1 MSISENTSIT
11 CRSLAELKI
20 RSRILL
26 KAAADKK
33 PEAVKILKK
42 SGKQEPPYQH
52 KDALKAVARLA
63 GYKSW
68 QHAHHVLSGSA
79 RVGDDMGTLWYD
91 PKCSGLL
98 NLWCRNYEEALIQ
111 FVQREGYFLFP
122 YKTQFVVANHDY
134 IRALGFT
141 ADHSLAQAG
150 NRNFVEIYGSPAW
163 DDLTFQRL
171 QQALGSTNGH

>member
-1 MSISENTSIT
+1 MSMSENTSIT

-26 KAAADKK
+26 KAAAREK
-33 PEAVKILKK
+33 PEAVKILRK
-42 SGKQEPPYQH
+42 SGKQEPPFQH

-63 GYKSW
+63 GYENW
-68 QHAHHVLSGSA
+68 RHAHHVLGGSA
-79 RVGDDMGTLWYD
+79 RVGDDMGMLWYNH
-91 PKCSGLL
+91 KCAALL
-98 NLWCRNYEEALIQ
+98 NLWCRNYEEAQDQ
-111 FVQREGYFLFP
+111 FGRREGYFLFP
-122 YKTQFVVANHDY
+122 YKTQFVVANDDY

-141 ADHSLAQAG
+141 ADHLLAQVR

-171 QQALGSTNGH
+171 QEALGSPNGH